1 MVQSDPRQGKHPLS
15 VNSQDHHQNIMELPL
30 LISPMW
36 VISGV
41 GWCLQRAT
49 HCGQCSLDFEILLY
63 FFGLQ
68 LYY

>member
-1 MVQSDPRQGKHPLS
+1 MVPSDPRQGKHPLS
-15 VNSQDHHQNIMELPL
+15 VNNQNTIELPL

-41 GWCLQRAT
+41 GWYLQRAT